1 MSSLFQVGPGF
12 YERWFQ
18 WQSMTPEQ
26 NVKAA
31 TRVELEKLLAAD
43 KDHKAQLSFEELTTV
58 CISKTLKLFNTDE

>member
-1 MSSLFQVGPGF
+1 MCTITINKNLFQVGPGF

-26 NVKAA
+26 KVKAA

-43 KDHKAQLSFEELTTV
+43 QDHKAQLSFEELTTV
-58 CISKTLKLFNTDE
+58 SWCC

>member
-1 MSSLFQVGPGF
+1 
-12 YERWFQ
+12 
-18 WQSMTPEQ
+18 MTPEQ

-31 TRVELEKLLAAD
+31 TRLELEKLLAAD

>member
-58 CISKTLKLFNTDE
+58 